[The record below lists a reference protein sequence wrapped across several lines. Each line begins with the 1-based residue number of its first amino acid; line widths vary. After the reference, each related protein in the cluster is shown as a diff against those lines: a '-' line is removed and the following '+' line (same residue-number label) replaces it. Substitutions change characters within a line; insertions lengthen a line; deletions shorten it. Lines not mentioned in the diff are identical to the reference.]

1 MPTKMELQNGSS
13 RHQFGRTMQR
23 ELSAGPHAL
32 ISSVSSTSAPRDF
45 TRNAIIYEQG
55 QPAGQLY
62 KITSGA
68 VRTCNVLSDGRRQI
82 GAFYLPGDMF
92 GLETEEQ
99 HLFSAE
105 AVIDSKVLMIER
117 PTSPFARSDK
127 VGSQMWTALTRR
139 ELKRAQDHLLLL
151 SKTALE
157 RVVSFLLEM
166 VERLRFSDRVELPMP
181 RRDIADYLGLTIETV
196 SRVLTQLENESAIE
210 LLTSKQIVLRKQAA
224 LRRLLA

>member
-1 MPTKMELQNGSS
+1 
-13 RHQFGRTMQR
+13 
-23 ELSAGPHAL
+23 
-32 ISSVSSTSAPRDF
+32 
-45 TRNAIIYEQG
+45 
-55 QPAGQLY
+55 
-62 KITSGA
+62 
-68 VRTCNVLSDGRRQI
+68 
-82 GAFYLPGDMF
+82 MF